1 MNEPAYPFQEGP
13 LEYTYRFES
22 VSEQAVIQKVVLFTE
37 TSRAGLF
44 NMALVDE
51 LSDGELSDIVVSNNE
66 DLIMVLATVFRIAEH
81 FLNRSPSYGIIFQGS
96 DERRTRL
103 YRIAISRELAV
114 LSKTY
119 ELFGFKNDRFTLFQ
133 SNQDYERFLIR
144 RRS

>member
-1 MNEPAYPFQEGP
+1 MNESAYPFEEGP

-22 VSEQAVIQKVVLFTE
+22 VSEQAIIQKVVLFTE

-66 DLIMVLATVFRIAEH
+66 DLIMVLATVFRIVEH
-81 FLNRSPSYGIIFQGS
+81 FLNRSPSYSIIFQGS
-96 DERRTRL
+96 DMRRTRL
-103 YRIAISRELAV
+103 YRIAISRELEV
-114 LSKTY
+114 LSKKY
-119 ELFGFKNDRFTLFQ
+119 ELFGFKDDRFTLFQ